1 MATKNTT
8 TFLFVMQ
15 FCTKLIN
22 ILLFKSSDI
31 MTYIE
36 FDKSMERNIGLTSN
50 ATRRKC
56 FCDDVLKFN
65 ICQHATRYDL
75 VK

>member
-8 TFLFVMQ
+8 IFLFVMQ

-36 FDKSMERNIGLTSN
+36 FDKSMESNNGLTSN
-50 ATRRKC
+50 TTRRKC
-56 FCDDVLKFN
+56 FCDDVLEIN
-65 ICQHATRYDL
+65 ICQHVTRYDL
-75 VK
+75 MK